1 MLKRFSF
8 RDLDWLLLAVAAAL
22 AAVGVV
28 EIYSTT
34 LHSTLAG
41 QYRKQLD
48 WVILGVVLAL
58 VVSQLDYH
66 QVVEHAPAL
75 YLTALA
81 ALGAVLVLS
90 HAVARTHRWLTVGGQ
105 TLQVSELEKLIII
118 IAAAF
123 HLGRR
128 AAKPVGWKD
137 LGILALLGGVP
148 AVLVALEPDLGTALT
163 YLAIIAAG
171 VLLSGIRRRQVVVLA
186 LLAALSLPVAWR
198 LMLPYQRDR
207 LMSFVHPSHDSQGS
221 SYQATQSKIAVG
233 SGGLW
238 GKGLGHGTQSQLGF
252 VPVSHADFIF
262 AAFAEERGF
271 AGALVVL
278 SLYLILLLRLL
289 DGAQWAPDRIGAF
302 LTAGLASLL
311 FFQVAVNVGMMIGWL
326 PVTGIPLPLMSQGGS
341 SVFAT
346 FGGLGLAMSV
356 KRRRFVN

>member
-1 MLKRFSF
+1 LNF
-8 RDLDWLLLAVAAAL
+8 RDLDWLLLAVAVAL
-22 AAVGVV
+22 AGIGVV

-34 LHSTLAG
+34 LHSALAG
-41 QYRKQLD
+41 EYRKQLD
-48 WVILGVVLAL
+48 WTIVGVLVAL

-75 YLTALA
+75 YLAGLGT
-81 ALGAVLVLS
+81 LGAVLVLG
-90 HAVARTHRWLTVGGQ
+90 HAVARTHRWLSVGGQ
-105 TLQVSELEKLIII
+105 SLQVSELEKLVII

-137 LGILALLGGVP
+137 LGILALLGCLP

-163 YLAIIAAG
+163 YLSTIAVG
-171 VLLSGIRRRQVVVLA
+171 VLLSGIRGRQVAVLA
-186 LLAALSLPVAWR
+186 LVGALSLPVAWR

-238 GKGLGHGTQSQLGF
+238 GKGLGRGTQSQLGF

-271 AGALVVL
+271 IGTLLVL
-278 SLYLILLLRLL
+278 LLYLILLLRLL
-289 DGAQWAPDRIGAF
+289 DGAQWAPDRVGAF
-302 LTAGLASLL
+302 LVAGLASLL

-346 FGGLGLAMSV
+346 FAGLGLAMSV

>member
-1 MLKRFSF
+1 MLKRFNF
-8 RDLDWLLLAVAAAL
+8 RDLDWLLLLVAVAL
-22 AAVGVV
+22 AGVGVV

-34 LHSTLAG
+34 AHSVLAG
-41 QYRKQLD
+41 EYKKQVD
-48 WVILGVVLAL
+48 WVILGVLLAL
-58 VVSQLDYH
+58 TVSQLDYRR
-66 QVVEHAPAL
+66 VVEHAPAL
-75 YLTALA
+75 YLA
-81 ALGAVLVLS
+81 ALGALAGVLVLG
-90 HAVARTHRWLTVGGQ
+90 HAVAKTHRWLTIGGQ
-105 TLQVSELEKLIII
+105 TLRVSELEKLIII

-128 AAKPVGWKD
+128 VAKPVGWRD
-137 LGILALLGGVP
+137 LGILALLGGLP

-163 YLAIIAAG
+163 YLAIIGAG
-171 VLLSGIRRRQVVVLA
+171 IMLSGIRRRQVVILA
-186 LLAALSLPVAWR
+186 LLGVLSLPVGWR
-198 LMLPYQRDR
+198 FILPYQRDR
-207 LMSFVHPSHDSQGS
+207 LMSFIHPSHDSQGS

-271 AGALVVL
+271 IGTLLVL
-278 SLYLILLLRLL
+278 SLYLVLLLRLL
-289 DGAQWAPDRIGAF
+289 DGAQWAPDRVGAF
-302 LTAGLASLL
+302 LVAGLASLL

>member
-1 MLKRFSF
+1 MLRRLNF
-8 RDLDWLLLAVAAAL
+8 RDLDWLLLVVAVAL
-22 AAVGVV
+22 AGVGVV

-34 LHSTLAG
+34 LHSALASE
-41 QYRKQLD
+41 YRKQLE
-48 WVILGVVLAL
+48 WVVLGVVLAIT
-58 VVSQLDYH
+58 VSQLDYH
-66 QVVEHAPAL
+66 RIVEHAPVL
-75 YLTALA
+75 YLGSLG
-81 ALGAVLVLS
+81 ALGAVLVLGR
-90 HAVARTHRWLTVGGQ
+90 AVAKTHRWLTVGGQ

-128 AAKPVGWKD
+128 AAKPVGWSD
-137 LGILALLGGVP
+137 LGILGLLGGVP
-148 AVLVALEPDLGTALT
+148 AVLVILEPDLGTALT
-163 YLAIIAAG
+163 YLAIIVAG
-171 VLLSGIRRRQVVVLA
+171 VLLSGIRGRQVVVLVM
-186 LLAALSLPVAWR
+186 LGALSLPVAWR

-207 LMSFVHPSHDSQGS
+207 LMSFVHPSRDSQGS
-221 SYQATQSKIAVG
+221 SYQATQSKIAIG

-262 AAFAEERGF
+262 AAFAEEQGF
-271 AGALVVL
+271 AGTLLVL
-278 SLYLILLLRLL
+278 LLYLVLLLRLL

-302 LTAGLASLL
+302 LVAGLASLL

-346 FGGLGLAMSV
+346 FAGLGLAMSV